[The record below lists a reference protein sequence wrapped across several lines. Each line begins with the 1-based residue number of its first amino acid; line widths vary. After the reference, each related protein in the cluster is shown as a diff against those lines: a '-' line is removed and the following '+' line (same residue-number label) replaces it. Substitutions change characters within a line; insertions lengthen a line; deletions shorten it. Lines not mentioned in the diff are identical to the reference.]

1 MWKHNGIN
9 KYPEIILHD
18 CSIANIEKEGDDIVV
33 DFDKRGFWV
42 KDFEKDMYYRT
53 HSARIVIKDYD
64 ADYLTI
70 TEIRTQQLSEKKFFE
85 TVHEVKP
92 KCFIKNIN
100 KGKWIFEVV
109 EEFYSEGRA
118 LYIGQVQNK
127 KKYQKSFW
135 CCVKLEFKELLYLWN
150 EIRYDCPW

>member
-18 CSIANIEKEGDDIVV
+18 CLIANIDKEGDDIVV
-33 DFDKRGFWV
+33 DFDKWGFWI

-53 HSARIVIKDYD
+53 HSGRIVIKGYD
-64 ADYLTI
+64 ADYLSI

-85 TVHEVKP
+85 TVHDIKP
-92 KCFIKNIN
+92 KRFIKNIN

-109 EEFYSEGRA
+109 EEFYSDGRA

-127 KKYQKSFW
+127 KKHQKSFW
-135 CCVKLEFKELLYLWN
+135 CCVKLEFKELLYLWG
-150 EIRYDCPW
+150 EIRYDSPW